1 MPIYPISV
9 PVSNQIARKYSS
21 KMEREI
27 ANKIENYIN
36 ENSKYVAATR
46 FDYIIISRELGIPKD
61 IIIEYLCP
69 LSGSRSSITVNNP
82 KNE

>member
-1 MPIYPISV
+1 MPTYPISV

-21 KMEREI
+21 KKEREL

-36 ENSKYVAATR
+36 ENSKYVAVER
-46 FDYIIISRELGIPKD
+46 FDYKIISRELGISKN

-69 LSGSRSSITVNNP
+69 LSGSRSSITIKNP
-82 KNE
+82 EYE